1 MSRRCR
7 HCSVDFDAPVR
18 GRPRVYC
25 SPKCRQAAYVVRL
38 VLRASVS
45 ETGEPVRSLRTLA
58 EAESLLAADMEMVEY
73 GAEVLRKVT
82 ELERL
87 DTELIHEAERTGR
100 VQWRYESDD
109 EAGLREAAQAFR
121 EFQQPIE
128 VWVDYD

>member
-1 MSRRCR
+1 
-7 HCSVDFDAPVR
+7 
-18 GRPRVYC
+18 
-25 SPKCRQAAYVVRL
+25 

-45 ETGEPVRSLRTLA
+45 ETSEPVRSLRTLA

-87 DTELIHEAERTGR
+87 DTELIVEGERTGR
-100 VQWRYESDD
+100 AQWRYESDD

-121 EFQQPIE
+121 EFQQSPE
-128 VWVDYD
+128 VWLDYD

>member
-1 MSRRCR
+1 
-7 HCSVDFDAPVR
+7 
-18 GRPRVYC
+18 
-25 SPKCRQAAYVVRL
+25 VVRL

-73 GAEVLRKVT
+73 GAEVLGKVA

-87 DTELIHEAERTGR
+87 DAQLIVEGERTGR
-100 VQWRYESDD
+100 AQWRYESED

-121 EFQQPIE
+121 VFQKPVE
-128 VWVDYD
+128 VWLDFD